1 MATVLINGRTAV
13 HAASGGTLTAPDV
26 CKTPPKCKTDL
37 FQSIATSA
45 DATATATTVL
55 VNGHPVC
62 HAGSLFAQSTANE
75 PGSCGGVTSG
85 TIKGPA
91 EFVTFSPDVLIE
103 GQPAVR
109 QGDHMVSNFHN
120 TPPMP
125 LSQPGGPVPP
135 AITADAADALEPEEG
150 PVQFPVDGN
159 SASHWSARENAI
171 VEEDPE

>member
-26 CKTPPKCKTDL
+26 CKTPPKCTPDL

-45 DATATATTVL
+45 DATATAVTVM
-55 VNGHPVC
+55 VNGQPVC
-62 HAGSLFAQSTANE
+62 HAGSMFAQSTANE

-109 QGDHMVSNFHN
+109 QGDQMVSNFHN

-125 LSQPGGPVPP
+125 LSQPGGPVPQAVSGDP
-135 AITADAADALEPEEG
+135 AEALDPADG
-150 PVQFPVDGN
+150 PVQFPLDEN
-159 SASHWSARENAI
+159 SAFHGAARENAI
-171 VEEDPE
+171 VEEDTE

>member
-1 MATVLINGRTAV
+1 MATLLINGRTAV
-13 HAASGGTLTAPDV
+13 HAGSGGTLTAPDV

-37 FQSIATSA
+37 FHSTASSA
-45 DATATATTVL
+45 DAVGTATTVM

-62 HAGSLFAQSTANE
+62 HAGSLFAQSVGNE

-85 TIKGPA
+85 TVKGAA

-109 QGDHMVSNFHN
+109 QGDYMVSNLHN

-125 LSQPGGPVPP
+125 LSQPGGPVPAGIHGGSAEEMEP
-135 AITADAADALEPEEG
+135 AEPRHQYRLGEKSGFHRVSRETIVSGDDDA
-150 PVQFPVDGN
+150 
-159 SASHWSARENAI
+159 
-171 VEEDPE
+171 